1 MDWLNLDD
9 LGEWIRFLLM
19 NQKIITTKF
28 LIMFTISHLKWIIL
42 TLIAPWKLSLSIWG
56 SFHLHIIIS
65 AGFRIWLHGDVNWE
79 NRSNLYPGEL
89 ESRIFVNIENFGAI
103 VFCERKFC
111 ECKFC
116 ECKFCECKFCE
127 CKFWKCKFK
136 SLRKKSNTFYTIFRN
151 MCTSNYLNYTY
162 KCVKLAKLS

>member
-1 MDWLNLDD
+1 M
-9 LGEWIRFLLM
+9 
-19 NQKIITTKF
+19 
-28 LIMFTISHLKWIIL
+28 L
-42 TLIAPWKLSLSIWG
+42 TLIYLFLHHGNCPYQIVKN
-56 SFHLHIIIS
+56 FHSHIIS
-65 AGFRIWLHGDVNWE
+65 SVGDSGHYHQLVRFRIWLHCDVNWG

-116 ECKFCECKFCE
+116 ECKF
-127 CKFWKCKFK
+127 WKCKYK

-151 MCTSNYLNYTY
+151 ICTSNNLTYMHTHVLNLPNSPNSNSSIFTFTHYVPFALTPDF
-162 KCVKLAKLS
+162 KI